1 MELIGSIQNYHWGQK
16 GSASIVARLAA
27 GIASDVVDEN
37 RAYAEL
43 WMGTHV
49 SGPATVRATGQLL
62 ADWLLQNQHKLG
74 EKVLTTFGAQAQLP
88 FLFKVLS
95 VKQPLSI
102 QAHPDKALAG
112 KLHSQRPDIYKDAN
126 HKPELAIA
134 LSEFEALCGFRPLA
148 EIKQF
153 MEDVPELRSI
163 IGDEILSELQTLNS
177 DHPRHVLEKCLR
189 VLLTTADDAIE
200 KKLSKLISRMKSMD
214 EASRKSVY
222 ADLVERC
229 HQYYPGDVGCF
240 GPYFFN
246 HVTLKPGEAL
256 YLPASEPH
264 AYISG
269 DCVEC
274 MACSDNVIRAGLTP
288 KLKDVDTLCSMLS
301 YACEAAHS
309 KLFRGQLQNEFCTL
323 FCPPVPDFAVARFQI
338 PAGKTCTMAARDS
351 SSISIVISGE
361 GTIDSNCQ
369 IGRGSIL
376 FIGAH
381 ETKTV
386 TVISDLVLFQAFANV

>member
-214 EASRKSVY
+214 
-222 ADLVERC
+222 
-229 HQYYPGDVGCF
+229 
-240 GPYFFN
+240 
-246 HVTLKPGEAL
+246 
-256 YLPASEPH
+256 
-264 AYISG
+264 
-269 DCVEC
+269 CVEC